1 MICLFLRG
9 AFASNQLE
17 NRDAILKGN
26 LLTMVQP
33 VMSTGLENTLLI
45 FGGLNAGQ
53 IDDAGVTE
61 VMAKHSELK
70 FKMINRKGCTPKETP
85 EE

>member
-17 NRDAILKGN
+17 NRDATLKGN

-33 VMSTGLENTLLI
+33 VMSTGLENILLI

-53 IDDAGVTE
+53 IDDAGGEGGHDQALRVK
-61 VMAKHSELK
+61 VQDDKSKRL
-70 FKMINRKGCTPKETP
+70 CP
-85 EE
+85 